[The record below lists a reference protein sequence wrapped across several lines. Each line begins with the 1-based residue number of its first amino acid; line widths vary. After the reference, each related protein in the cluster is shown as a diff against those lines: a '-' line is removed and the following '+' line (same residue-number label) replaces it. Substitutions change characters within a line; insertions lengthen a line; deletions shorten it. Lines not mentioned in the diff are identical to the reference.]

1 MDFEVKRLINGKSKY
16 IEGYEEKIL
25 KIGGP
30 VLILHTHKPFN
41 IAVMQGFYTPWTQSL
56 IIPIFKSGNK
66 NGQDKSVQS
75 LN

>member
-25 KIGGP
+25 KNRGH

-41 IAVMQGFYTPWTQSL
+41 IAVTEGFSTPWTQSL
-56 IIPIFKSGNK
+56 VIPIFKSGPK
-66 NGQDKSVQS
+66 NDPF
-75 LN
+75 NY